1 MTIGELINKYKNQM
15 RDDSYIEVLVEGDD
29 VHVFCIVSKSNLY
42 ILQPFGNVEVIK
54 YETFFDE
61 ELFSLGSGVSIT
73 ITQEQANQIKQA
85 LEHEKIALI
94 EV

>member
-42 ILQPFGNVEVIK
+42 ILQSFENVEVIK